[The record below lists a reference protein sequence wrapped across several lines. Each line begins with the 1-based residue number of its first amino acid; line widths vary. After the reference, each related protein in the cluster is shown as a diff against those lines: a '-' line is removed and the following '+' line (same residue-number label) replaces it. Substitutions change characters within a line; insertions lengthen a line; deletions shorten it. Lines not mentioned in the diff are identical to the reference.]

1 MSESATNT
9 TNMPQTTQA
18 YSVESKSVKSTVTQN
33 TQTKTKTKVD
43 MTATQGTV
51 DESQVNDKPQKR
63 FDTNNMSFPAAYA
76 QRYLSGINKT
86 PTFQKN
92 QNDDEFLFGPSLSNP
107 ESTTLSFKNDFITQA
122 ENRTSFEKSK
132 NLFATLDNEN
142 FKYGRLFFQGSWIN
156 TRTPI
161 DPATGEATGLP
172 EMLPA

>member
-1 MSESATNT
+1 MNESAANT
-9 TNMPQTTQA
+9 ANISQTTST
-18 YSVESKSVKSTVTQN
+18 YNVEHKSVTTPVQPTAA
-33 TQTKTKTKVD
+33 TVD
-43 MTATQGTV
+43 MTSTKGTV
-51 DESQVNDKPQKR
+51 AEPQVNDKPQKG
-63 FDTNNMSFPAAYA
+63 FDTNNTSIPTTYA
-76 QRYLSGINKT
+76 QRYMSGINKT

-92 QNDDEFLFGPSLSNP
+92 QNDDEFSLTNSLGN
-107 ESTTLSFKNDFITQA
+107 SALLTLAFKNDFTTQA

-132 NLFATLDNEN
+132 NLFETLDNEN

>member
-9 TNMPQTTQA
+9 ANMPQTTPT
-18 YSVESKSVKSTVTQN
+18 YSVEPKSVTTPVQPT
-33 TQTKTKTKVD
+33 TATVD
-43 MTATQGTV
+43 MTSTKGTV
-51 DESQVNDKPQKR
+51 AEPQVNDKPQKG
-63 FDTNNMSFPAAYA
+63 FDTNNASIPTTYA
-76 QRYLSGINKT
+76 QRYMSGINKT

-92 QNDDEFLFGPSLSNP
+92 QNDDEFSLTNSLGN
-107 ESTTLSFKNDFITQA
+107 SALLTLAFKNDFKTQA
-122 ENRTSFEKSK
+122 ENRTSFEKSN
-132 NLFATLDNEN
+132 NLFATLDNQN

>member
-9 TNMPQTTQA
+9 SNMPQTTPT
-18 YSVESKSVKSTVTQN
+18 YSVEPKPVTTPVQP
-33 TQTKTKTKVD
+33 TAATVD
-43 MTATQGTV
+43 MTSTKGTV
-51 DESQVNDKPQKR
+51 AEPQVNNKLPKG
-63 FDTNNMSFPAAYA
+63 FDTNNASIPTTYA
-76 QRYLSGINKT
+76 QRYMSGINKT

-92 QNDDEFLFGPSLSNP
+92 QNDDEFSLTNSLGN
-107 ESTTLSFKNDFITQA
+107 SALLTLAFKNDFTTQA

-132 NLFATLDNEN
+132 NLFETLDNEN

>member
-9 TNMPQTTQA
+9 ANMPQTTST
-18 YSVESKSVKSTVTQN
+18 YNVEPKSVTTPVQPTAA
-33 TQTKTKTKVD
+33 TVD
-43 MTATQGTV
+43 MTSTKGTV
-51 DESQVNDKPQKR
+51 AEPQVNDKPQKG
-63 FDTNNMSFPAAYA
+63 FDTNNMSFPTPYA
-76 QRYLSGINKT
+76 QRYMLGINKT

-92 QNDDEFLFGPSLSNP
+92 QNDDEFSLTNSLGN
-107 ESTTLSFKNDFITQA
+107 SALLTLAFKNDFTTQA

-132 NLFATLDNEN
+132 NLFETLDNEN

>member
-1 MSESATNT
+1 MNESAANT
-9 TNMPQTTQA
+9 ANISQTTST
-18 YSVESKSVKSTVTQN
+18 YNVEHKSVTTPVQPTAA
-33 TQTKTKTKVD
+33 TVD
-43 MTATQGTV
+43 MTSTKGTV
-51 DESQVNDKPQKR
+51 AEPQVNDKPQKG
-63 FDTNNMSFPAAYA
+63 FDTNNASIPTTYA
-76 QRYLSGINKT
+76 QRYMSGINKT

-92 QNDDEFLFGPSLSNP
+92 QNDDEFSLTNSLGN
-107 ESTTLSFKNDFITQA
+107 SALLTLAFKNDFTTQA

-132 NLFATLDNEN
+132 NLFETLDNEN

>member
-9 TNMPQTTQA
+9 ANMPQTTPT
-18 YSVESKSVKSTVTQN
+18 YSVEPKPVTTPVQP
-33 TQTKTKTKVD
+33 TAATVD
-43 MTATQGTV
+43 MTSTKGTV
-51 DESQVNDKPQKR
+51 AEPQVNNTPQKG
-63 FDTNNMSFPAAYA
+63 FDTNNASIPTTYA
-76 QRYLSGINKT
+76 QRYMSGINKT

-92 QNDDEFLFGPSLSNP
+92 QNDDEFSLTNSLGN
-107 ESTTLSFKNDFITQA
+107 SALLTLAFKNDFTTQA

-132 NLFATLDNEN
+132 NLFETLDNEN

>member
-9 TNMPQTTQA
+9 ANMPQTTPT
-18 YSVESKSVKSTVTQN
+18 YSVEPKPVTTPVQPPAA
-33 TQTKTKTKVD
+33 TVD
-43 MTATQGTV
+43 MTPTKGTV
-51 DESQVNDKPQKR
+51 AEPQVNNKPPKG
-63 FDTNNMSFPAAYA
+63 FDTNNASIPTTYA
-76 QRYLSGINKT
+76 QRYMSGINKT

-92 QNDDEFLFGPSLSNP
+92 QNDDEFSLTNSLGN
-107 ESTTLSFKNDFITQA
+107 SALLTLAFKNDFTTQA

-132 NLFATLDNEN
+132 NLFETLDNEN

>member
-1 MSESATNT
+1 MNESATNT
-9 TNMPQTTQA
+9 ANMPQTTPT
-18 YSVESKSVKSTVTQN
+18 YSVEPKPVTTPAQP
-33 TQTKTKTKVD
+33 TAATVD
-43 MTATQGTV
+43 MTSTKGTV
-51 DESQVNDKPQKR
+51 AEPQVNDKPTKG
-63 FDTNNMSFPAAYA
+63 FDTNNASIPPIYA

-86 PTFQKN
+86 LTFQKN

>member
-9 TNMPQTTQA
+9 TNMPQTTPT
-18 YSVESKSVKSTVTQN
+18 YSVEPKPVTTPVQP
-33 TQTKTKTKVD
+33 TAATVD
-43 MTATQGTV
+43 MTSTKGTV
-51 DESQVNDKPQKR
+51 AESQVNDTPPKG
-63 FDTNNMSFPAAYA
+63 FDTNNASIPTTYA
-76 QRYLSGINKT
+76 QRYMSGINKT

-92 QNDDEFLFGPSLSNP
+92 QNDDEFSLTNSLGN
-107 ESTTLSFKNDFITQA
+107 SALLTLAFKNDFTTQA

-132 NLFATLDNEN
+132 NLFETLDNEN

>member
-9 TNMPQTTQA
+9 TNMPQTTPT
-18 YSVESKSVKSTVTQN
+18 YSVEPKPVTTPVQP
-33 TQTKTKTKVD
+33 TAATVD
-43 MTATQGTV
+43 MTSTKGTV
-51 DESQVNDKPQKR
+51 AEPQVNNKPPKG
-63 FDTNNMSFPAAYA
+63 FDTNNASIPTTYA
-76 QRYLSGINKT
+76 QRYMSGINKT

-92 QNDDEFLFGPSLSNP
+92 QNDDEFSLTNSLGN
-107 ESTTLSFKNDFITQA
+107 SALLTLAFKNDFTTQA

-132 NLFATLDNEN
+132 NLFETLDNEN
-142 FKYGRLFFQGSWIN
+142 FKYGRLFFHGSWIN

>member
-9 TNMPQTTQA
+9 TNMPQTTPT
-18 YSVESKSVKSTVTQN
+18 YSVEPKSVTTPVQPTAA
-33 TQTKTKTKVD
+33 TVD
-43 MTATQGTV
+43 MTSTKGTV
-51 DESQVNDKPQKR
+51 AEPQVNNNPQKG
-63 FDTNNMSFPAAYA
+63 FDTNNASIPTTYA
-76 QRYLSGINKT
+76 QRYMSGINKT

-92 QNDDEFLFGPSLSNP
+92 QNDDEFSLTNSLGN
-107 ESTTLSFKNDFITQA
+107 SALLTLAFKNDFTTQA

-132 NLFATLDNEN
+132 NLFETLDNEN

>member
-9 TNMPQTTQA
+9 TNMPQTTPT
-18 YSVESKSVKSTVTQN
+18 YSVEPKPVTTPVQP
-33 TQTKTKTKVD
+33 TAATVD
-43 MTATQGTV
+43 MTSTKGTV
-51 DESQVNDKPQKR
+51 AEPQVNNKPPKG
-63 FDTNNMSFPAAYA
+63 FDTNNASIPTTYA
-76 QRYLSGINKT
+76 QRYMSGINKT

-92 QNDDEFLFGPSLSNP
+92 QNDDEFSLTNSLGN
-107 ESTTLSFKNDFITQA
+107 SALLTLAFKNDFTTQA

-132 NLFATLDNEN
+132 NLFETLDNEN

-172 EMLPA
+172 EMLPD

>member
-1 MSESATNT
+1 MNESAANT
-9 TNMPQTTQA
+9 ANISQTTST
-18 YSVESKSVKSTVTQN
+18 YNVEHKSVTTPVQPTAA
-33 TQTKTKTKVD
+33 TVD
-43 MTATQGTV
+43 MTSTKGTV
-51 DESQVNDKPQKR
+51 AEPQVNDKPQKG

-76 QRYLSGINKT
+76 QNYIMPLLGKT
-86 PTFQKN
+86 SPDIITK
-92 QNDDEFLFGPSLSNP
+92 DGEIYSFGHSLRKP
-107 ESTTLSFKNDFITQA
+107 EVTTLSFKNDFITQA

-132 NLFATLDNEN
+132 NLFETLDNEN

>member
-9 TNMPQTTQA
+9 TNMPQTTPT
-18 YSVESKSVKSTVTQN
+18 YSVEPKPVTTPVQP
-33 TQTKTKTKVD
+33 TAATVD
-43 MTATQGTV
+43 MTSTKGTV
-51 DESQVNDKPQKR
+51 AEPQVNNTPPKG
-63 FDTNNMSFPAAYA
+63 FDTNNASIPTTYA
-76 QRYLSGINKT
+76 QRYMSGINKT

-92 QNDDEFLFGPSLSNP
+92 QNDDEFSLTNSLGN
-107 ESTTLSFKNDFITQA
+107 SALLTLAFKNDFTTQA

-132 NLFATLDNEN
+132 NLFETLDNEN

>member
-9 TNMPQTTQA
+9 TNMPQTTPT
-18 YSVESKSVKSTVTQN
+18 YSVEPKPVTTPVQP
-33 TQTKTKTKVD
+33 TAATVD
-43 MTATQGTV
+43 MTSTKGTV
-51 DESQVNDKPQKR
+51 AEPQVNNKPPKG
-63 FDTNNMSFPAAYA
+63 FDTNNASIPTTYA
-76 QRYLSGINKT
+76 QRYMSGINKT

-92 QNDDEFLFGPSLSNP
+92 QNDDEFSLTNSLGN
-107 ESTTLSFKNDFITQA
+107 SALLTLAFKNDFTTQA

-132 NLFATLDNEN
+132 NLFETLDNEN

>member
-9 TNMPQTTQA
+9 ANMPQTTPT
-18 YSVESKSVKSTVTQN
+18 YSVEPKPVTTPVQP
-33 TQTKTKTKVD
+33 TAATVD
-43 MTATQGTV
+43 MTSTKGTV
-51 DESQVNDKPQKR
+51 AEPQVNNNPPKG
-63 FDTNNMSFPAAYA
+63 FDTNNASIPTTYA
-76 QRYLSGINKT
+76 QRYMSGINKT

-92 QNDDEFLFGPSLSNP
+92 QNDDEFSLTNSLGN
-107 ESTTLSFKNDFITQA
+107 SALLTLAFKNDFTTQA

-132 NLFATLDNEN
+132 NLFETLDNEN

>member
-1 MSESATNT
+1 MSESATNAA
-9 TNMPQTTQA
+9 NMPQTTPT
-18 YSVESKSVKSTVTQN
+18 YSVEPKPVTTPVQP
-33 TQTKTKTKVD
+33 TAATVD
-43 MTATQGTV
+43 MTSTKGTV
-51 DESQVNDKPQKR
+51 AEPQVNNKPPKG
-63 FDTNNMSFPAAYA
+63 FDTNNASIPTTYA
-76 QRYLSGINKT
+76 QRYMSGINKT

-92 QNDDEFLFGPSLSNP
+92 QNDDEFSLTNSLGN
-107 ESTTLSFKNDFITQA
+107 SALLTLAFKNDFTTQA

-132 NLFATLDNEN
+132 NLFETLDNEN

>member
-9 TNMPQTTQA
+9 ANMPQTTPT
-18 YSVESKSVKSTVTQN
+18 YSVEPKHVTTPVQP
-33 TQTKTKTKVD
+33 TAATVD
-43 MTATQGTV
+43 MTSTKGTV
-51 DESQVNDKPQKR
+51 AEPQVNNKPPKG
-63 FDTNNMSFPAAYA
+63 FDTNNASIPTTYA
-76 QRYLSGINKT
+76 QRYMSGINKT

-92 QNDDEFLFGPSLSNP
+92 QNDDEFSLTNSLGN
-107 ESTTLSFKNDFITQA
+107 SALLTLAFKNDFTTQA

-132 NLFATLDNEN
+132 NLFETLDNEN

>member
-1 MSESATNT
+1 MNESAANT
-9 TNMPQTTQA
+9 ANISQTTST
-18 YSVESKSVKSTVTQN
+18 YNVEHKSVTTPVQPTAA
-33 TQTKTKTKVD
+33 TVD
-43 MTATQGTV
+43 MTSTKGTV
-51 DESQVNDKPQKR
+51 AEPKVNDKPQKR
-63 FDTNNMSFPAAYA
+63 FDTNNASIPTPYA
-76 QRYLSGINKT
+76 QRYMSGINKT

-92 QNDDEFLFGPSLSNP
+92 QNDDEFSLTNSLGN
-107 ESTTLSFKNDFITQA
+107 SALLTLAFKNDFTTQA

-132 NLFATLDNEN
+132 NLFETLDNEN

>member
-9 TNMPQTTQA
+9 ANMPQTTPT
-18 YSVESKSVKSTVTQN
+18 YSVEPKPVTTPVQP
-33 TQTKTKTKVD
+33 TAATVD
-43 MTATQGTV
+43 MTSTKGTV
-51 DESQVNDKPQKR
+51 AEPQVNNKPPKG
-63 FDTNNMSFPAAYA
+63 FDTNNASIPTTYA
-76 QRYLSGINKT
+76 QRYMSGINKT

-92 QNDDEFLFGPSLSNP
+92 QNDDEFSLTNSLGN
-107 ESTTLSFKNDFITQA
+107 SALLTLAFKNDFTTQA

-132 NLFATLDNEN
+132 NLFETLDNEN

>member
-1 MSESATNT
+1 
-9 TNMPQTTQA
+9 MPQTTPT
-18 YSVESKSVKSTVTQN
+18 YSVEPKPVTTPVQP
-33 TQTKTKTKVD
+33 TAATVD
-43 MTATQGTV
+43 MTSTKGTV
-51 DESQVNDKPQKR
+51 AEPQVNNKPPKG
-63 FDTNNMSFPAAYA
+63 FDTNNASIPTTYA
-76 QRYLSGINKT
+76 QRYMSGINKT

-92 QNDDEFLFGPSLSNP
+92 QNDDEFSLTNSLGN
-107 ESTTLSFKNDFITQA
+107 SALLTLAFKNDFTTQA

-132 NLFATLDNEN
+132 NLFETLDNEN

>member
-9 TNMPQTTQA
+9 TNMPQTTPT
-18 YSVESKSVKSTVTQN
+18 YSVEPKPVTTPVQP
-33 TQTKTKTKVD
+33 TAATVD
-43 MTATQGTV
+43 MTSTKGTV
-51 DESQVNDKPQKR
+51 AEPQVNNKPPKG
-63 FDTNNMSFPAAYA
+63 FDTNNASIPTTYA
-76 QRYLSGINKT
+76 QRYMSGINKT

-92 QNDDEFLFGPSLSNP
+92 QNDDEFSLTNSLGN
-107 ESTTLSFKNDFITQA
+107 SALLTLAFKNDFITQA

-142 FKYGRLFFQGSWIN
+142 FKYGRLRFQCSWIN

-161 DPATGEATGLP
+161 DPATGEAIGLP

>member
-9 TNMPQTTQA
+9 TNMPQTTPT
-18 YSVESKSVKSTVTQN
+18 YSVEPKSVTTPVQ
-33 TQTKTKTKVD
+33 QTAATVD
-43 MTATQGTV
+43 MTSTKGTV
-51 DESQVNDKPQKR
+51 AEPQVNDKPPKG
-63 FDTNNMSFPAAYA
+63 FDTNNASIPTTYA
-76 QRYLSGINKT
+76 QRYMSGINKT

-92 QNDDEFLFGPSLSNP
+92 QNDDEFSLTNSLGN
-107 ESTTLSFKNDFITQA
+107 SALLTLAFKNDFTTQA

-132 NLFATLDNEN
+132 NLFETLDNEN

-161 DPATGEATGLP
+161 DPATGEAIGLP

>member
-9 TNMPQTTQA
+9 TNMPQTTPT
-18 YSVESKSVKSTVTQN
+18 YSVEPKPVTTPVQP
-33 TQTKTKTKVD
+33 TAATVD
-43 MTATQGTV
+43 MTSKKGTV
-51 DESQVNDKPQKR
+51 AEPQVNNTPPKG
-63 FDTNNMSFPAAYA
+63 FDTNNASIPTTYA
-76 QRYLSGINKT
+76 QRYMSGINKT

-92 QNDDEFLFGPSLSNP
+92 QNDDEFSLTNSLGN
-107 ESTTLSFKNDFITQA
+107 SALLTLAFKNDFTTQA

-132 NLFATLDNEN
+132 NLFETLDNEN